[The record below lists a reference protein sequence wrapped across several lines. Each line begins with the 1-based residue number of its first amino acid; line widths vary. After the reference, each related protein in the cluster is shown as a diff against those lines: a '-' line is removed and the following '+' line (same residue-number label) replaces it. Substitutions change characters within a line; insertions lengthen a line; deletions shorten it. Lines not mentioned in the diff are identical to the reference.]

1 MGSKFEQYRIGSRS
15 HELEKIVAPRVPTW
29 FEKLAQRSD
38 EWHNDREGQSDSPDL
53 RSTPSSANFPQFEF
67 LSTAFW
73 TTPLPVS
80 SFKLIVTILITNH
93 P

>member
-1 MGSKFEQYRIGSRS
+1 MGSKFEEYRIGSRS
-15 HELEKIVAPRVPTW
+15 HTLEEIVASRVSIW
-29 FEKLAQRSD
+29 FKKLAQRSD

-53 RSTPSSANFPQFEF
+53 RSTLSSADFLQFKF
-67 LSTAFW
+67 LPTAFW